1 MPSGAAVASPH
12 LSCFVT
18 SHVVHR
24 PCRLYCAQAS
34 FQNAAPASLFTEI
47 WYKFYDSRTG
57 RHTKKPPAQNKKC
70 HKVKLYNL
78 CQNKVERFMSAVVA
92 DNQDEGKLIFL
103 LVLQSYNGPCHPPPG
118 ASLVTSFMICIC
130 ALTGKSSDGKGTLFR
145 QLDHNF
151 HPNITKPPTF
161 TSVLFPVS
169 RWGQIPQELAMSRTN
184 ILL

>member
-24 PCRLYCAQAS
+24 LCRLYCAQAS

-78 CQNKVERFMSAVVA
+78 CQNKVERFMPAVVA

-103 LVLQSYNGPCHPPPG
+103 LVLQSYNGPCHPPARSFTGYKLHDLYLCINREIIRWERNTFQAIRSQFP
-118 ASLVTSFMICIC
+118 SKHNKTPHIYFSFIPYVTM
-130 ALTGKSSDGKGTLFR
+130 GT
-145 QLDHNF
+145 N
-151 HPNITKPPTF
+151 P
-161 TSVLFPVS
+161 
-169 RWGQIPQELAMSRTN
+169 SRTGN
-184 ILL
+184 V